1 MFLENSSRGAYRR
14 ALRCF
19 DDFEANASL
28 QLGWLNFSKQ
38 QSWQDLLMFTKTA
51 FVGTGVMA
59 LSLWWASHHVAWINN
74 HVSILSVI
82 SMIMFL
88 GLLNAVAYAVLG
100 LLSYLDSVREFKIFN
115 RLLQEIAETKSTN
128 PEGLENLKAEYAKEG
143 CR

>member
-1 MFLENSSRGAYRR
+1 MFLNNSSRGAYRR

-28 QLGWLNFSKQ
+28 HLGWLNLWKRQ
-38 QSWQDLLMFTKTA
+38 AWQDLLMFTKTA
-51 FVGTGVMA
+51 FVGIGVMA

-74 HVSILSVI
+74 HVNILSII

-88 GLLNAVAYAVLG
+88 GLLNVVAYSVVG
-100 LLSYLDSVREFKIFN
+100 LLFYVDSVREFQIFS
-115 RLLQEIAETKSTN
+115 RLAKEIEATKLIN
-128 PEGLENLKAEYAKEG
+128 PEGLEDLKAEYAKEG